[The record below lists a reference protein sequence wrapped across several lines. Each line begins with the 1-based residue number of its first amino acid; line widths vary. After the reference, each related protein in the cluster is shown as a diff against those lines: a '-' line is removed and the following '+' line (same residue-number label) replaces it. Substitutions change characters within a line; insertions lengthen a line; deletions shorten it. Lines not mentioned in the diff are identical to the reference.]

1 MLLKTDGLS
10 YRVLSVLQRTF
21 FIMLSFFTTALS
33 FAAALTPVLGAPN
46 VALRDVE
53 RFAGKI
59 KQNGYIVTM
68 KDKSSRDSLVEA
80 LGSSVTALYSR
91 TSTGFAGK
99 ASFHSKYPS

>member
-1 MLLKTDGLS
+1 
-10 YRVLSVLQRTF
+10 
-21 FIMLSFFTTALS
+21 MLSFFTTAVS
-33 FAAALTPVLGAPN
+33 FAAALTSVLGAPN

-68 KDKSSRDSLVEA
+68 NDKSSRDSLVEA

-91 TSTGFAGK
+91 TSTGFAG
-99 ASFHSKYPS
+99 